1 MTDEVEVILE
11 LIEEVLGEPKK
22 SHDSTYQ
29 YSYNC
34 IECDE
39 GRNKGNLEVSLE
51 KHVFHCWSCSISG
64 PLVRLFDEYGNKKL
78 KKTYLLIRPEELK
91 IEEKKKNILKLPQG
105 YEKVL
110 EVSKVYPP
118 HKEAINYLNS
128 RGITEDICERYSIG
142 LTTTGDYQGRIIIP
156 SYDSTKTLNYF
167 IARSWNLR
175 AKMKYKNPP
184 CEKDLIIFNEYLIDW
199 NKDIFLCEGAFDSI
213 FLPNSIPMLGKFMS
227 DLLFSTLYEKAK
239 GNIIICLDS
248 DAWVNSLKL
257 YHMLNGG
264 VLYNRIKLIKLPGDS
279 DIADL
284 RGEIKDEYYVEIK

>member
-11 LIEEVLGEPKK
+11 LVEEVLGEPKK

-39 GRNKGNLEVSLE
+39 GRGKGNLEVSLE
-51 KHVFHCWSCSISG
+51 KHVFHCWACGVSG
-64 PLVRLFDEYGNKKL
+64 PLGKLFDDYGNKKL

-91 IEEKKKNILKLPQG
+91 VEEKKKNKLKLPQG
-105 YEKVL
+105 FIYFNET
-110 EVSKVYPP
+110 SKVFPP
-118 HKEAINYLNS
+118 HREAVNYLKS
-128 RGITEDICERYSIG
+128 RGITEEICERYKIG
-142 LTTTGDYQGRIIIP
+142 LTTTGEYQGRIIIP
-156 SYDSTKTLNYF
+156 SYDSNNTLNYF
-167 IARSWNLR
+167 IARSWNPR
-175 AKMKYKNPP
+175 ARMKYKNPP
-184 CEKDLIIFNEYLIDW
+184 CEKDLIIFNEHLIDW

-239 GNIIICLDS
+239 GNITICLDS
-248 DAWVNSLKL
+248 DAWANSLKL

-284 RGEIKDEYYVEIK
+284 RGEIKDEYYFEIK

>member
-1 MTDEVEVILE
+1 
-11 LIEEVLGEPKK
+11 
-22 SHDSTYQ
+22 
-29 YSYNC
+29 
-34 IECDE
+34 
-39 GRNKGNLEVSLE
+39 
-51 KHVFHCWSCSISG
+51 
-64 PLVRLFDEYGNKKL
+64 
-78 KKTYLLIRPEELK
+78 
-91 IEEKKKNILKLPQG
+91 
-105 YEKVL
+105 
-110 EVSKVYPP
+110 
-118 HKEAINYLNS
+118 
-128 RGITEDICERYSIG
+128 
-142 LTTTGDYQGRIIIP
+142 
-156 SYDSTKTLNYF
+156 
-167 IARSWNLR
+167 
-175 AKMKYKNPP
+175 MKYKNPP